1 MNRTRSGWD
10 GQVTEAQHHGLG
22 RRSEAARPELAFTR
36 VDLMSSTP
44 ALLKLS
50 IGFVT
55 IGVAASIAMVGAD
68 TMRSPG

>member
-1 MNRTRSGWD
+1 
-10 GQVTEAQHHGLG
+10 
-22 RRSEAARPELAFTR
+22 
-36 VDLMSSTP
+36 MSSTP